1 MDKCTNELEAARAE
15 RHRMVDAAAEALR
28 DGKLVALPTE
38 TVYGLGADATN
49 DEAVAAIFE
58 AKGRPRFNPLIVHVL
73 DVEQG
78 RKYGE
83 FNRLALKLAEA
94 FLPGALTLIV
104 PRVEG
109 CGISH
114 LATAGLDT
122 VALRMPA
129 HPVAR
134 ALLRA
139 AGVPLAAPSA
149 NKSGKVSPTTADHVR
164 DQLGDKVAIILD
176 GGPCS
181 VGIESTIVA
190 CIGDDPVLL
199 RPGGISR
206 EEIETALGRKVRT
219 PEVGAD
225 TAPTAPGQLESHYAP
240 RARLRL
246 EAKDVRPGEALL
258 AFGPE
263 VPGTGGPVL
272 NLSEAGNTR
281 EAAAKLFAYLRELD
295 DSGVETIAV
304 MAVPEEGLGEAI
316 NDRLKRAA
324 AER

>member
-1 MDKCTNELEAARAE
+1 MDKCTNQLEAQRAE
-15 RHRMVDAAAEALR
+15 RHRMVEAAAEALR
-28 DGKLVALPTE
+28 AGKLVALPTE

-49 DEAVAAIFE
+49 DAAVAAIFE
-58 AKGRPRFNPLIVHVL
+58 AKGRPSFNPLIVHVL

-83 FNRLALKLAEA
+83 FNRLALKLADA
-94 FLPGALTLIV
+94 FLPGALTLVV
-104 PRVEG
+104 PRVDG
-109 CGISH
+109 CAISH

-139 AGVPLAAPSA
+139 AGIPIAAPSA

-164 DQLGDKVAIILD
+164 QQLGGEVEIILD
-176 GGPCS
+176 GGSCS
-181 VGIESTIVA
+181 VGVESTIVA

-199 RPGGISR
+199 RPGGITR
-206 EEIETALGRKVRT
+206 AEIETVIGRRLRD
-219 PEVGAD
+219 PEAQAGD
-225 TAPTAPGQLESHYAP
+225 APTAPGQLQSHYAP

-246 EAKDVRPGEALL
+246 GATDVRPGEALL
-258 AFGPE
+258 AFGPDL
-263 VPGTGGPVL
+263 PATDGPVL
-272 NLSEAGNTR
+272 NLSEAGNVR
-281 EAAAKLFAYLRELD
+281 EAAANLFAHLRELD
-295 DSGVETIAV
+295 ESGAETIAV
-304 MAVPEEGLGEAI
+304 MPVPEEGLGEAI

>member
-1 MDKCTNELEAARAE
+1 
-15 RHRMVDAAAEALR
+15 MVEAAAEALR
-28 DGKLVALPTE
+28 AGKLVALPTE

-49 DEAVAAIFE
+49 DEAVAAIFD

-78 RKYGE
+78 RKFGE
-83 FNRLALKLAEA
+83 FNRLALKLADA
-94 FLPGALTLIV
+94 LLPGALTLVV

-109 CGISH
+109 CAISH

-134 ALLRA
+134 ALLHA
-139 AGVPLAAPSA
+139 VKLPIAAPSA

-164 DQLGDKVAIILD
+164 EQLGDEVEIILD

-206 EEIETALGRKVRT
+206 EEIETAIGRRLRE
-219 PEVGAD
+219 PEVRSGD
-225 TAPTAPGQLESHYAP
+225 APTAPGQLESHYAP
-240 RARLRL
+240 RAGLRMN
-246 EAKDVRPGEALL
+246 AKDVRDGEALL
-258 AFGPE
+258 AFGSDAPE
-263 VPGTGGPVL
+263 TDGPQL
-272 NLSEAGNTR
+272 NLSEAGNVR
-281 EAAAKLFAYLRELD
+281 EAAANLFAYLRELD
-295 DSGVETIAV
+295 ESGAEKIAV
-304 MAVPEEGLGEAI
+304 MAVPDEGLGEAI
-316 NDRLKRAA
+316 NDRLRRAA
-324 AER
+324 VER

>member
-1 MDKCTNELEAARAE
+1 MDKCKNQLEAQRAE
-15 RHRMVDAAAEALR
+15 RHRMVEAAAEALR
-28 DGKLVALPTE
+28 AGKLVALPTE
-38 TVYGLGADATN
+38 TVYGLGADATS

-58 AKGRPRFNPLIVHVL
+58 AKGRPRFNPLIFHVL

-78 RKYGE
+78 RHYGE
-83 FNRLALKLAEA
+83 FNRLALKLADA

-104 PRVEG
+104 PRLEG
-109 CGISH
+109 CAISH

-139 AGVPLAAPSA
+139 ARIPIAAPSA
-149 NKSGKVSPTTADHVR
+149 NKSGRVSPTTADHVR
-164 DQLGDKVAIILD
+164 EQLGAQVDIIID

-190 CIGDDPVLL
+190 CVGDDPVLL

-206 EEIETALGRKVRT
+206 EEIETAIGRRLHERKARS
-219 PEVGAD
+219 GD
-225 TAPTAPGQLESHYAP
+225 APTAPGQLRSHYAP
-240 RARLRL
+240 RAKLRL
-246 EAKDVRPGEALL
+246 EATDVLLGEALL
-258 AFGPE
+258 AFGPDL
-263 VPGTGGPVL
+263 PATDGLVL
-272 NLSEAGNTR
+272 NLSEAGNVR
-281 EAAAKLFAYLRELD
+281 EAAANLFAHLRELD

-304 MAVPEEGLGEAI
+304 MPVPEDGLGDAI

-324 AER
+324 ADR

>member
-15 RHRMVDAAAEALR
+15 RHRMVDAAADALR
-28 DGKLVALPTE
+28 AGKLVALPTE

-164 DQLGDKVAIILD
+164 DQLGGEVAIILD

-206 EEIETALGRKVRT
+206 EESKPRSGGSCGSRR
-219 PEVGAD
+219 
-225 TAPTAPGQLESHYAP
+225 
-240 RARLRL
+240 RARMRRRRRRGSWR
-246 EAKDVRPGEALL
+246 AIMRRRPGCGWRRRTCVPARRCWRSALR
-258 AFGPE
+258 FPKQTGPC
-263 VPGTGGPVL
+263 
-272 NLSEAGNTR
+272 
-281 EAAAKLFAYLRELD
+281 
-295 DSGVETIAV
+295 
-304 MAVPEEGLGEAI
+304 
-316 NDRLKRAA
+316 
-324 AER
+324 

>member
-1 MDKCTNELEAARAE
+1 MVEAAAQ
-15 RHRMVDAAAEALR
+15 ALR
-28 DGKLVALPTE
+28 AGKLVAMPTE
-38 TVYGLGADATN
+38 TVYGLAADATN
-49 DEAVAAIFE
+49 DAAVAAIFE
-58 AKGRPRFNPLIVHVL
+58 AKGRPSFNPLIVHVL

-83 FNRLALKLAEA
+83 FNRLALKLADA
-94 FLPGALTLIV
+94 FLPGALTLVV
-104 PRVEG
+104 PRVG
-109 CGISH
+109 DCAVSH

-122 VALRMPA
+122 LALRMPA

-139 AGVPLAAPSA
+139 AQIPIAAPSA
-149 NKSGKVSPTTADHVR
+149 NKSGRVSPTTADHVR
-164 DQLGDKVAIILD
+164 EQLGGDVEIILD

-199 RPGGISR
+199 RPGGITR
-206 EEIETALGRKVRT
+206 EEIETVIGRRLRK
-219 PEVGAD
+219 PEAQD
-225 TAPTAPGQLESHYAP
+225 DDAPSAPGQLQSHYAP

-246 EAKDVRPGEALL
+246 EAMQVRPGEALL
-258 AFGPE
+258 AFGSD
-263 VPGTGGPVL
+263 VPATDGPVL
-272 NLSEAGNTR
+272 NLSEAGSVR
-281 EAAAKLFAYLRELD
+281 EAAANLFAHLRELD

-304 MAVPEEGLGEAI
+304 MPVPEDGLGEAI
-316 NDRLKRAA
+316 NDRLRRAA